1 MNGLCMLHLTQFPAQ
16 APAPRAA
23 QANASAQLSSIP
35 WRVRAETL
43 EKWET
48 SHLNQNPQEGL
59 YLETEFVKRQIPEW
73 QLREEEG
80 GLDFGQ
86 PAPHSCQAKAALQA
100 PSCDQ
105 REEEHREVRI
115 WGD

>member
-48 SHLNQNPQEGL
+48 SHLKQNPQEGL

-80 GLDFGQ
+80 GAGLRATSTPQ
-86 PAPHSCQAKAALQA
+86 L
-100 PSCDQ
+100 PSKGGSAGSQ
-105 REEEHREVRI
+105 L
-115 WGD
+115 